1 MPRYHTKRM
10 YGPYF
15 PWDHGSKHP
24 KEEIKQWQK
33 EHHVSLFQK
42 IKNVLKRISAGRA

>member
-1 MPRYHTKRM
+1 MPRYHAKRM

-24 KEEIKQWQK
+24 TEEMKQWQK
-33 EHHVSLFQK
+33 KNHVSVWQK
-42 IKNVLKRISAGRA
+42 IKNIIKRINTK

>member
-15 PWDHGSKHP
+15 PWDHGSKHSQ
-24 KEEIKQWQK
+24 KEIKEWQK
-33 EHHVSLFQK
+33 AHKISLLQK
-42 IKNVLKRISAGRA
+42 IKNILKKINAGRA

>member
-15 PWDHGSKHP
+15 PWDHGRKHP
-24 KEEIKQWQK
+24 MEEVIKWEK
-33 EHHVSLFQK
+33 EHHVSIWQK
-42 IKNVLKRISAGRA
+42 IKNIIKRINTK

>member
-1 MPRYHTKRM
+1 MPRYHAKRM

-24 KEEIKQWQK
+24 KKEIEEFNKKNKITF
-33 EHHVSLFQK
+33 LQK
-42 IKNVLKRISAGRA
+42 IKNILKRINTK

>member
-1 MPRYHTKRM
+1 MPRYHAKRM

-24 KEEIKQWQK
+24 AKEMKQWQK
-33 EHHVSLFQK
+33 KNRVNVWQK
-42 IKNVLKRISAGRA
+42 IKNIIKRINTK

>member
-1 MPRYHTKRM
+1 MPRYHAKRM

-24 KEEIKQWQK
+24 LEEVKKWEQ
-33 EHHVSLFQK
+33 EHYVSILQK
-42 IKNVLKRISAGRA
+42 IKNIIKRINTK

>member
-24 KEEIKQWQK
+24 EKEIKAWQK
-33 EHHVSLFQK
+33 KHHGSLLQK
-42 IKNVLKRISAGRA
+42 IKNILKRISAGRA